1 MEARNEEVRRLA
13 LLAAAEEETIA
24 REEAYYYGQYGG
36 FVRSSDLPEAPSLW
50 AAQEVPPA
58 PKEVMAEAA
67 AAAAAT
73 VASPTAGK
81 GVCAMCSK
89 PTTLRCKRCKSVKYC
104 TLKCQI
110 DHWRNGHKDQC
121 HPLGH
126 GATQDDTPENV
137 MAGVGLKDMP
147 SGASTTYQI
156 CDDNKDMLYSQFTGK
171 AESVD
176 YSKLS
181 TSSKI
186 CKVCD
191 GTVHEN
197 SCPAHDQHVGLEP
210 EPEQSNKQA
219 LGTEN
224 HESLRKL
231 PCMPAVDK
239 VPSAQSGTYCLA
251 SNQLKREDD
260 PPGPCARP
268 ESSGLMPH
276 NSSTEKN
283 YARQQTTTIAARNYP
298 TESTVFAYKKFV
310 ELYSFNKLE
319 LHPFGLCNLG
329 NSCYA
334 NAILQCL
341 AFTRPLTAYL
351 LEGYHSQN
359 CSKTEWCFMCELEK
373 VLIEGKQG
381 KSPVSPTGILYHLNE
396 IGVSFGQGEEED
408 AHEFMRYAIDNMQSA
423 SMEEAKKNGIQQL
436 AEETT
441 LVQFIFGGYLRS
453 KIKCTKC
460 QVISKHSERILDL
473 TVEIDGDIS
482 TLDGALRRFTSSE
495 ILDGDNRYH
504 CSRCNSYERAQK
516 KLTILEAPNILTI
529 ALKRYQSGVL
539 GKISKAVKFPEHLNL
554 SQYMCRTDDSSPV
567 YSLYAVVVHRN
578 VRNATVSGHYVCYVK
593 DSQGKWHEMDD
604 NKVKPV
610 SVQKVLSRCAYMLLY
625 ARCSPR
631 APTSARA
638 KKPKQMARSGS
649 FPSGG
654 GRYRSR
660 HQGGQLSKDDAVHN
674 LTYTLGTSD
683 TSSYPVAP
691 CFSGSNSSSL
701 FSSSDAGSSCTF
713 SSDSTDSAGKSSMEY
728 DRIFG
733 TSGYMCPVVSSAVVP
748 EGDNQSYLRQGSSWN
763 PSSSGHD
770 MDEAGKFAR
779 QYQGGYQAGGG
790 APVGGWET
798 PSFSYADQ
806 GKYQGSSSRRNRSFG
821 SSCKLTQ
828 QRRSTGRAFF
838 YIRSIRERIQGGLGS
853 GLGS

>member
-1 MEARNEEVRRLA
+1 MEVPKAVALVAALALVALGALATRWLQRMEARNEEVRRLA

-67 AAAAAT
+67 AAAATTT

-239 VPSAQSGTYCLA
+239 VPSAQSGAYCLA

-495 ILDGDNRYH
+495 ILDGDN
-504 CSRCNSYERAQK
+504 RCNSYERAQK

-770 MDEAGKFAR
+770 MDEAGK
-779 QYQGGYQAGGG
+779 
-790 APVGGWET
+790 
-798 PSFSYADQ
+798 SM
-806 GKYQGSSSRRNRSFG
+806 
-821 SSCKLTQ
+821 L
-828 QRRSTGRAFF
+828 
-838 YIRSIRERIQGGLGS
+838 
-853 GLGS
+853 

>member
-1 MEARNEEVRRLA
+1 
-13 LLAAAEEETIA
+13 
-24 REEAYYYGQYGG
+24 
-36 FVRSSDLPEAPSLW
+36 
-50 AAQEVPPA
+50 
-58 PKEVMAEAA
+58 
-67 AAAAAT
+67 
-73 VASPTAGK
+73 
-81 GVCAMCSK
+81 
-89 PTTLRCKRCKSVKYC
+89 

-806 GKYQGSSSRRNRSFG
+806 
-821 SSCKLTQ
+821 
-828 QRRSTGRAFF
+828 
-838 YIRSIRERIQGGLGS
+838 
-853 GLGS
+853 

>member
-1 MEARNEEVRRLA
+1 MEVPKAVALVAALALVALGALATRWLQRMEARNEEVRRLA

-806 GKYQGSSSRRNRSFG
+806 G
-821 SSCKLTQ
+821 
-828 QRRSTGRAFF
+828 
-838 YIRSIRERIQGGLGS
+838 GLYPIWEEQMES
-853 GLGS
+853 YEAMY